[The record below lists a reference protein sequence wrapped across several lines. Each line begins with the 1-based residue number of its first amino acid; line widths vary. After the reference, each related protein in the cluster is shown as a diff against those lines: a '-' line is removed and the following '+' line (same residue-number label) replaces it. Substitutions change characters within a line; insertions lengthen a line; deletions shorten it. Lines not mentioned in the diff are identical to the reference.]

1 MKKHFLKLALVL
13 SPYLL
18 HAQDKNQK
26 VLYASKVNS
35 YSSEFS
41 FELYSHIQILGEPN
55 ALPTGG
61 DSPFAWSPKRQTGQ
75 QQITVSFPEDIEIEQ
90 VVIGECYNPGSVS
103 KVFAIEPSGMEH
115 LLNEYNPRPIRQD
128 SRLLHLILEERT
140 PYKVNAIRIEMDCEK
155 VPGFN
160 SIDFVAVSDGKI
172 PVEVK
177 INTSGQINPN
187 VATER
192 LTEKINSPY
201 DEVNPI
207 ISPDGKRL
215 YFGRKF
221 DPANAGGKKDEEDIW
236 YSDWDD
242 KKGEWGIAKNL
253 GSPINNSQ
261 PNFMCSITPDGK
273 NILIGNVYKF
283 DKKGVKMEEGVSM
296 VSIGSNGVWS
306 QPKALKINGYVNDY
320 KKVNYYLCQNRRT
333 MLMAIRDKDALGEN
347 GTDLY
352 VSFLETDSSWSKP
365 KHMGQVINS
374 VGNESAPFLSA
385 DDKTLFFSSDG
396 FSGYGS
402 DDIFITRR
410 LDDTWT
416 KWSKPQNLGQNINTK
431 ESDIFFTLPANGDYA
446 YFSSGGKEANGQLD
460 LFRLRIPE
468 MFKPKP
474 VIEISGKVLDMFS
487 NKPIRARI
495 AYETLTDGNTKG
507 INESDPAT
515 GVYKLAFPV
524 GANYGYSPQA
534 EGYFSVSQNLNAL
547 NLEEGQVIQQDLF
560 LIPIKKGNIIALNN
574 IFFDYNKTE
583 IKKESHPELNR
594 LAKLMKDYPKMKIS
608 IGGHT
613 DSRGS
618 DEYNMKLSSDRASSV
633 QQYLQKQGVDA
644 KRIQIKTLGKS
655 APLTANETSPDGAA
669 LNRRV
674 DITIEE
680 F

>member
-1 MKKHFLKLALVL
+1 MKLFFNLFFCLALSATL
-13 SPYLL
+13 T
-18 HAQDKNQK
+18 AQNQR
-26 VLYASKVNS
+26 VLYASKVES
-35 YSSEFS
+35 FSSEFS
-41 FELYSHIQILGEPN
+41 FELYSAQQILGEPN

-61 DSPFAWSPKRQTGQ
+61 DSPFAWSPKRQTGKQ
-75 QQITVSFPEDIEIEQ
+75 DITVSFGEDMEIEQ
-90 VVIGECYNPGSVS
+90 VAIGECFNPGAVH
-103 KVFAIEPSGMEH
+103 KVFAIEASGMEH

-140 PYKVNAIRIEMDCEK
+140 EYKVHAIRLEMDCEK

-160 SIDFVAVSDGKI
+160 SIDFVAIANGKT

-177 INTSGQINPN
+177 INDASQVNPN
-187 VATER
+187 IATER

-215 YFGRKF
+215 YFGRRN
-221 DPANAGGKKDEEDIW
+221 DPANAGGKKDAEDIW

-253 GSPINNSQ
+253 GSPINNDQ

-273 NILIGNVYKF
+273 NVIIGNVYKF
-283 DKKGVKMEEGVSM
+283 EKNKVKMTEGVSM
-296 VSIGSNGVWS
+296 VSIGPDGTWG
-306 QPKALKINGYVNDY
+306 QPKALKINGYMNDY
-320 KKVNYYLCQNRRT
+320 KKVNFYLCQNRKT
-333 MLMAIRDKDALGEN
+333 MLMAIRADNALGEN

-352 VSFLETDSSWSKP
+352 VSFMETDSTWSKP
-365 KHMGQVINS
+365 VHTGQVINS

-396 FSGYGS
+396 FAGYGS
-402 DDIFITRR
+402 DDIFMTRR

-460 LFRLRIPE
+460 LFRLRIPDL
-468 MFKPKP
+468 FKPKP
-474 VIEISGKVLDMFS
+474 VVEIRGKVLDKVS
-487 NKPIRARI
+487 NKPIRAKI
-495 AYETLTDGNTKG
+495 LYENLTDSKQLGFND
-507 INESDPAT
+507 SDAKT
-515 GVYKLAFPV
+515 GAYKLAFPV
-524 GANYGYSPQA
+524 GANYGYLAQA
-534 EGYFSVSQNLNAL
+534 DGYFSVTQNLDAL
-547 NLEEGQVIQQDLF
+547 NLEEGQVIEQDLY
-560 LIPIKKGNIIALNN
+560 LMPLKKGNQVALNN

-583 IKKESHPELNR
+583 LKKESFPELNR
-594 LAKLMKDYPKMKIS
+594 LAKMMKENPKMKIA

-618 DEYNMKLSSDRASSV
+618 DEYNMELSSKRAASV
-633 QQYLQKQGVDA
+633 KQYLQKQGVDPSRMA
-644 KRIQIKTLGKS
+644 IKTLGKS
-655 APLTANETSPDGAA
+655 APLTANEASPDGAA

-674 DITIEE
+674 DITIDE
-680 F
+680 